1 MNLLTKLEILG
12 VNLVVVLFC
21 IFVSTASTR
30 AFLTCNDIVTFEE
43 GTSEGYIH
51 IVNSSRMAV
60 QAELVLKGSDAVIYS
75 SEMIP
80 GGGFV
85 ENIKLN
91 VDAPA
96 GTYECKMVFKGLGYL
111 GQVKTWDTE
120 VVYIKVEK

>member
-1 MNLLTKLEILG
+1 MDLLDKLKIFG
-12 VNLVVVLFC
+12 VLVGGILFC
-21 IFVSTASTR
+21 IFVPIFSTR
-30 AFLTCNDIVTFEE
+30 AFLTCNDIVSFQE

-60 QAELVLKGSDAVIYS
+60 QAELVLKGSDAVIYR

-85 ENIKLN
+85 ENIKLA
-91 VDAPA
+91 VDAPE
-96 GTYECKMVFKGLGYL
+96 GTYECKMVFKGLNSL
-111 GQVKTWDTE
+111 GNIETWDTE